1 MPLSSPESPKTPLPA
16 SSALARRQE
25 LWLYVSVAIVAV
37 ELLVTVVA
45 LCYGIITAPPQT
57 GDGFRLAFPWLSWI
71 AAMII
76 APALIIVTVHLA
88 AGGLVGNRERSA
100 EEDAAWQ
107 AQLPERIQ
115 RLYLI
120 LKGAPAIVLLIALI
134 LGGATLATIDGALTA
149 LGHAASALLPYLP
162 YFIGGFVLLAGAI
175 TGAMAWFRYKN
186 NRLQAEYAFRREVF
200 ERSGVIIVDKGSVAL
215 PSSGGGP
222 LALDGGNA
230 TAPQALPAGGALG
243 GGAGGASS
251 GGSAEGSSAS
261 DGIENA
267 TFVEIPDGGG
277 NGDGDRDENSAAGKP
292 L

>member
-1 MPLSSPESPKTPLPA
+1 MPLSAPESPTIPPP
-16 SSALARRQE
+16 SPALARRQE

-57 GDGFRLAFPWLSWI
+57 DDGFRLAFPWISWI
-71 AAMII
+71 AAMVV
-76 APALIIVTVHLA
+76 APALIVVIVHMA

-115 RLYLI
+115 RLYTI
-120 LKGAPAIVLLIALI
+120 MKGAPAIVLLLALI
-134 LGGATLATIDGALTA
+134 LGGLTLATIDGALNA

-215 PSSGGGP
+215 PPAVGEP
-222 LALDGGNA
+222 LALDAG
-230 TAPQALPAGGALG
+230 TAAVTQALPAGGAS
-243 GGAGGASS
+243 GAASGTSSQGAV
-251 GGSAEGSSAS
+251 APVD
-261 DGIENA
+261 DGDIVNA
-267 TFVEIPDGGG
+267 TFVEVADGAHK
-277 NGDGDRDENSAAGKP
+277 NNESNESSPAGKP

>member
-1 MPLSSPESPKTPLPA
+1 MPLSAPESPTIPPP
-16 SSALARRQE
+16 SPALARRQE

-57 GDGFRLAFPWLSWI
+57 DDGFRLAFPWISWI
-71 AAMII
+71 AAMVV
-76 APALIIVTVHLA
+76 APALIVVIVHMA

-115 RLYLI
+115 RLYTI
-120 LKGAPAIVLLIALI
+120 MKGAPAIVLLLALI
-134 LGGATLATIDGALTA
+134 LGGLTLATIDGALNA

-215 PSSGGGP
+215 PSAGGGP
-222 LALDGGNA
+222 LALDAGTVVA
-230 TAPQALPAGGALG
+230 QALPAGGA
-243 GGAGGASS
+243 GGAASGTSSQGAV
-251 GGSAEGSSAS
+251 APVD
-261 DGIENA
+261 DGDIVNA
-267 TFVEIPDGGG
+267 TFVEVSGRAQG
-277 NGDGDRDENSAAGKP
+277 NNEGNESSPAGKP